1 MMMEP
6 TNSLQSNADVS
17 FLFDR
22 INELSQHVTMLT
34 AKLFASIYQNDP
46 GRLSPL
52 GDIDDMI
59 RLQFMLSE
67 EISQLYAI
75 LYHYGQ
81 SSRPVL

>member
-6 TNSLQSNADVS
+6 TNSLQSNADIS

-46 GRLSPL
+46 GRPSPL
-52 GDIDDMI
+52 GDINDMI

-75 LYHYGQ
+75 LNHYGQ
-81 SSRPVL
+81 SSSPVL